1 MVCLIKNGS
10 VADILAS
17 FVPIPIPEYVQWMI
31 YRATL
36 QYQFAEHITS
46 THNKNMKNNS
56 KCKVVVAR
64 KNRIDPLL
72 VTATK

>member
-36 QYQFAEHITS
+36 QYQFAGHITS

-56 KCKVVVAR
+56 KMQSGGGEKKPDR
-64 KNRIDPLL
+64 SSSRHNH
-72 VTATK
+72 